1 MGDPLGAPMGDP
13 VGASG
18 SGNVAL
24 LSSPRQPQNRADQ
37 QDGTLGLVGPRT
49 RWDLSEVPGQ
59 PNLTVRLFLFLDRN
73 GLRWPRPAR

>member
-49 RWDLSEVPGQ
+49 RCVE
-59 PNLTVRLFLFLDRN
+59 TVKGPRTPRK
-73 GLRWPRPAR
+73 RWGRGPL